1 MIFKCNSKLDRVN
14 RGIRK
19 KLAMF
24 KITAVK
30 LHMYKDTFYADG
42 KVRVCRCCRIG
53 PYNVMVSY
61 ARHRHE
67 TDWFSN
73 ITTK

>member
-1 MIFKCNSKLDRVN
+1 MTREEAYIRYLNRVN
-14 RGIRK
+14 RGIKK

-24 KITAVK
+24 KIIAVK
-30 LHMYKDTFYADG
+30 LYKDMFYADG

-53 PYNVMVSY
+53 PYVMVSY
-61 ARHRHE
+61 ARHWHE

-73 ITTK
+73 IITK